1 MSALWDEYLKCAR
14 NRGPEPIV
22 TWIGEAGRVELSV
35 TTFMNAVSKAAN
47 FLIEG
52 LMLDEDSK
60 IRIELGNH
68 WQSPVWSSAAL
79 VAGFGLT
86 DQDSATVTFAPK
98 SRCENWTGSA
108 GALVVVSQDPFGMPD
123 KDVSESFVNASAEV
137 RMFGDYFAPSEDP
150 DSMSAAI
157 SIGSD
162 VLSFS
167 QVWSESKLFA
177 ERASL
182 DFGAR
187 YLLKGAGNLKA
198 TVLLQSLIPII
209 NNSSVVLYGLHS
221 QGELDVV
228 LETERASKAIELS
241 AF

>member
-1 MSALWDEYLKCAR
+1 MSPLWDEYLKCAKT
-14 NRGPEPIV
+14 RGPEPIV
-22 TWIGEAGRVELSV
+22 TWIGEAGRIELSV

-52 LMLDEDSK
+52 LMLDENST
-60 IRIELGNH
+60 IRIDLGNH

-79 VAGFGLT
+79 VAGVGLT
-86 DQDSATVTFAPK
+86 DQETATVTFAPK
-98 SRCENWTGSA
+98 LRCVNWA
-108 GALVVVSQDPFGMPD
+108 GPAEALVIVSQDPFGMPD

-137 RMFGDYFAPSEDP
+137 RMFGDYFAPAESPDP
-150 DSMSAAI
+150 MSAAI
-157 SIGSD
+157 TTATEI
-162 VLSFS
+162 VPFS
-167 QVWSESKLFA
+167 QVWSESKLLA

-187 YLLKGAGNLKA
+187 YLIKGDGNLKT
-198 TVLLQSLIPII
+198 TVLLQTLIPII
-209 NNSSVVLYGLHS
+209 NKSSVVLYDLHS

-228 LETERASKAIELS
+228 LETEKVTKAIGLS